1 MSGEITL
8 PAPGRAARLLR
19 LLDAYAH
26 RIALAAVLV
35 SLLVAGGYAV
45 HLGEA
50 LRYLDEEVYVR
61 LAESVVAGLGY
72 SADGVQPTAY
82 RPPGYPFLL
91 VPVHW
96 VTGGSVLAMR
106 FVGVLALAGCV
117 WLAYRLGTRVS
128 RPATG
133 ALAAAC
139 TAGYPLLVYTATTL
153 YPQVPALLLLLAML
167 EFGPRAL
174 ERTGACR
181 ICYLLLAGFAG
192 GLLSI
197 TVPNFAPSV
206 LIIVCWLAL
215 RHRRTALRF
224 PAMRV
229 AAGMLA
235 VVAVLPAAWC
245 VRNALALN
253 AFVPVSTNDGINL
266 LLGNSEHAT
275 PGSGTD
281 VDISDH
287 ARRAEELGLDEVG
300 INDYFKDSAIDWIT
314 EHPGDA
320 AVLYLGKVANNFAFS
335 SEVATS
341 GQGGSAA
348 DLVLAATYY
357 PVLALAVWRVLDARR
372 RPLAAGEK
380 LAAVLILLNVLLLAV
395 FFTRLRFRVPLDG
408 LTILLAASAVTSLLR
423 GRARS

>member
-1 MSGEITL
+1 MTGEIV
-8 PAPGRAARLLR
+8 PDAPGRGARLLG
-19 LLDAYAH
+19 LLDGYAN

-45 HLGEA
+45 YLGEA

-61 LAESVVAGLGY
+61 LAESVAAGLGY
-72 SADGVQPTAY
+72 SVDGVQPTAY

-96 VTGGSVLAMR
+96 ATGGSVLAMR

-117 WLAYRLGTRVS
+117 WLAYRLGSRVH
-128 RPATG
+128 RRATG
-133 ALAAAC
+133 ALAAVG

-153 YPQVPALLLLLAML
+153 YPQVPALLLLLATL
-167 EFGPRAL
+167 EFALRAV
-174 ERTGACR
+174 ERTGAGR
-181 ICYLLLAGFAG
+181 IGYLLVAGLAG
-192 GLLSI
+192 GLLCL

-206 LIIVCWLAL
+206 LVIVAWLAL

-224 PAMRV
+224 PALRV
-229 AAGMLA
+229 AAGVLV
-235 VVAVLPAAWC
+235 VVAVLPVAWC
-245 VRNALALN
+245 VRNAVVLN

-281 VDISDH
+281 VDISAY

-314 EHPGDA
+314 EHPDEA

-348 DLVLAATYY
+348 DLLLAVTYY
-357 PVLALAVWRVLDARR
+357 PVLALAVGRVLAARR
-372 RPLAAGEK
+372 RPLAAEEK
-380 LAAVLILLNVLLLAV
+380 LAAVLIVLNVLLLAV

-408 LTILLAASAVTSLLR
+408 LTILLAASAVTNLLR
-423 GRARS
+423 GRTRS